1 MDRNT
6 YNKLIDD
13 LIKYSES
20 YYKHNISLIS
30 DEQFDMMLK
39 QANKALRKEI
49 TLLIENLREKLL
61 GLLAKI
67 EVNIDYPEYDDAI
80 EMTNE
85 IILPEVP
92 GFNTMFLPTTAIKAR
107 SSS

>member
-13 LIKYSES
+13 LIRYSES

-39 QANKALRKEI
+39 QAE
-49 TLLIENLREKLL
+49 
-61 GLLAKI
+61 KI
-67 EVNIDYPEYDDAI
+67 E
-80 EMTNE
+80 E
-85 IILPEVP
+85 ILC
-92 GFNTMFLPTTAIKAR
+92 L
-107 SSS
+107 